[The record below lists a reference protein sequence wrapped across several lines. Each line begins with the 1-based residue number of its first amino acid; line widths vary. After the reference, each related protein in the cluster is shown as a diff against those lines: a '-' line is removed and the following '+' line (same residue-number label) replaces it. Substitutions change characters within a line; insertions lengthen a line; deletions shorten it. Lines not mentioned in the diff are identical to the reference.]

1 MFQSLSCEQLKSMM
15 KDALDSLHMLRTG
28 RQVRVVVD
36 QNGDRV
42 EFTAANQAGL
52 ITYINQLQTALAAN
66 GCVDC
71 VPASQN
77 LYSGPFG
84 FTF

>member
-1 MFQSLSCEQLKSMM
+1 MFTSLTCDQLKSML
-15 KDALDSLHMLRTG
+15 KDALDSLHNLRTG
-28 RQVRVVVD
+28 RQVRVIVD

-42 EFTAANQAGL
+42 EFTAANQTGL
-52 ITYINQLQTALAAN
+52 ITYINQLQAALAAN

-71 VPASQN
+71 APPQQN
-77 LYSGPFG
+77 MYSGPFG

>member
-1 MFQSLSCEQLKSMM
+1 MFTSITCEQLKAMLA
-15 KDALDSLHMLRTG
+15 DAQSALHNLRTG

-52 ITYINQLQTALAAN
+52 ITYINQLTQALTAN
-66 GCVDC
+66 GCIDC
-71 VPASQN
+71 AVGRDMYQ
-77 LYSGPFG
+77 GPFG